1 MIGQQFILKKLSLGD
16 IVSMS
21 SVYMTWQLQKL
32 LVVSWVGTG
41 LRHSRLKVD
50 PTILIVHRF
59 QVFLNRKMC
68 MQPCREGAYGGGAWG
83 NGMVL

>member
-41 LRHSRLKVD
+41 LKW
-50 PTILIVHRF
+50 LIALTLALQCFFVTDDSDGSTT
-59 QVFLNRKMC
+59 C
-68 MQPCREGAYGGGAWG
+68 MMQQALDA
-83 NGMVL
+83 NHF